1 MISTIK
7 KTVFKNEFDQK
18 YYINTNF
25 GYGDFLVKNMQKEYQ
40 INFSPFVLNADLQS
54 GESNERGFFGHF
66 ANSFIPRS
74 GMNRKDVNAK
84 FDYKK
89 KFCINRLT
97 SRILSMPV
105 PGERGII
112 PVCATKPIKKGQ
124 EIIVKYC
131 GGATGY
137 LIKSPI
143 NLHAKSE
150 RQYDDADDHEEIGKN
165 TNQSAIHNRDERAKR
180 RRLLREEVQL

>member
-1 MISTIK
+1 
-7 KTVFKNEFDQK
+7 
-18 YYINTNF
+18 
-25 GYGDFLVKNMQKEYQ
+25 MQKEYQ

-54 GESNERGFFGHF
+54 GESNERGFLGHF

-84 FDYKK
+84 FDYNN

-97 SRILSMPV
+97 SRILTMPV

-131 GGATGY
+131 GGTTGY
-137 LIKSPI
+137 LIRSPI
-143 NLHAKSE
+143 NLHARNE
-150 RQYDDADDHEEIGKN
+150 RDHDDADDNEEKGKN
-165 TNQSAIHNRDERAKR
+165 NDQLAVHNRDERAKR
-180 RRLLREEVQL
+180 RRLLRTNVEP

>member
-18 YYINTNF
+18 YYKNTNF
-25 GYGDFLVKNMQKEYQ
+25 SYGDLLVKNMQKEYQ

-54 GESNERGFFGHF
+54 AESNDRGFFGHF

-84 FDYKK
+84 FDYKN
-89 KFCINRLT
+89 KFCTNRST

-112 PVCATKPIKKGQ
+112 PVCATKPIKKGE

-143 NLHAKSE
+143 DLHARKE
-150 RQYDDADDHEEIGKN
+150 REHDDADDQKDTGN
-165 TNQSAIHNRDERAKR
+165 NNDQLAIHNRDERAKR
-180 RRLLREEVQL
+180 RRLLRE

>member
-1 MISTIK
+1 
-7 KTVFKNEFDQK
+7 
-18 YYINTNF
+18 
-25 GYGDFLVKNMQKEYQ
+25 MQKEYQ

-54 GESNERGFFGHF
+54 AESNDRGFFGHF

-84 FDYKK
+84 FDYKN
-89 KFCINRLT
+89 KFCTNRST

-112 PVCATKPIKKGQ
+112 PVCATKPIKKGE

-131 GGATGY
+131 AGATGY

-143 NLHAKSE
+143 DLHARKE
-150 RQYDDADDHEEIGKN
+150 REHDDTDDQKDTGN
-165 TNQSAIHNRDERAKR
+165 NNDQLAIHNRDERAKR
-180 RRLLREEVQL
+180 RRLLRE

>member
-1 MISTIK
+1 
-7 KTVFKNEFDQK
+7 
-18 YYINTNF
+18 
-25 GYGDFLVKNMQKEYQ
+25 MQKEYQ

-54 GESNERGFFGHF
+54 AESNDRGFFGHF

-84 FDYKK
+84 FDYKN
-89 KFCINRLT
+89 KFCTNRST

-112 PVCATKPIKKGQ
+112 PVCATKPIKKGE

-131 GGATGY
+131 AGATGY

-143 NLHAKSE
+143 DLHARKE
-150 RQYDDADDHEEIGKN
+150 REHDDTD
-165 TNQSAIHNRDERAKR
+165 NQKDTGNNNDQLAIHNRDERAKR
-180 RRLLREEVQL
+180 RRLLRE

>member
-1 MISTIK
+1 
-7 KTVFKNEFDQK
+7 
-18 YYINTNF
+18 
-25 GYGDFLVKNMQKEYQ
+25 MQKEYQ

-54 GESNERGFFGHF
+54 AESNDRGFFGHF

-84 FDYKK
+84 FDYKN
-89 KFCINRLT
+89 KFCTNRST

-112 PVCATKPIKKGQ
+112 PVCATKPIKKGE

-131 GGATGY
+131 AGATGY

-143 NLHAKSE
+143 DLHARKE
-150 RQYDDADDHEEIGKN
+150 REHDNTDDQKDTGNNND
-165 TNQSAIHNRDERAKR
+165 QLAIHNRDERAKR
-180 RRLLREEVQL
+180 RRLLRE

>member
-1 MISTIK
+1 
-7 KTVFKNEFDQK
+7 
-18 YYINTNF
+18 
-25 GYGDFLVKNMQKEYQ
+25 MQKEYQ

-54 GESNERGFFGHF
+54 AESNDRGFFGHF
-66 ANSFIPRS
+66 ANSFIPHS

-84 FDYKK
+84 FDYKN
-89 KFCINRLT
+89 KFCTNRST

-112 PVCATKPIKKGQ
+112 PVCATKPIKKGE

-131 GGATGY
+131 AGATGY

-143 NLHAKSE
+143 DLHARKE
-150 RQYDDADDHEEIGKN
+150 REHDDTDDQKDTGN
-165 TNQSAIHNRDERAKR
+165 NNDQLAIHNRDERAKR
-180 RRLLREEVQL
+180 RRLLRE

>member
-1 MISTIK
+1 
-7 KTVFKNEFDQK
+7 
-18 YYINTNF
+18 
-25 GYGDFLVKNMQKEYQ
+25 MQKEYQ

-54 GESNERGFFGHF
+54 AESNDRGFFGHF

-84 FDYKK
+84 FDYKN
-89 KFCINRLT
+89 KFCTNRST

-112 PVCATKPIKKGQ
+112 PVCATKPIKKGE

-131 GGATGY
+131 AGATGY

-143 NLHAKSE
+143 DLHARKE
-150 RQYDDADDHEEIGKN
+150 REHDDADDQKDTGN
-165 TNQSAIHNRDERAKR
+165 NNDQLAIHNRDERVKR
-180 RRLLREEVQL
+180 RRLLRE

>member
-1 MISTIK
+1 
-7 KTVFKNEFDQK
+7 
-18 YYINTNF
+18 
-25 GYGDFLVKNMQKEYQ
+25 MQKEYQ

-84 FDYKK
+84 FDYKN
-89 KFCINRLT
+89 KFCTNRST

-112 PVCATKPIKKGQ
+112 PVCATKPIKKGE

-131 GGATGY
+131 AGATGY

-143 NLHAKSE
+143 DLHARKE
-150 RQYDDADDHEEIGKN
+150 REHDDTDDQKDTGN
-165 TNQSAIHNRDERAKR
+165 NNDQLAIHNRDERAKR
-180 RRLLREEVQL
+180 RRLLRE

>member
-1 MISTIK
+1 
-7 KTVFKNEFDQK
+7 
-18 YYINTNF
+18 
-25 GYGDFLVKNMQKEYQ
+25 MQKEYQ

-54 GESNERGFFGHF
+54 AESNDRGFFGHF

-84 FDYKK
+84 FDYKN
-89 KFCINRLT
+89 KFCTNRST

-112 PVCATKPIKKGQ
+112 PVCATKPIKKGE

-131 GGATGY
+131 AGATGY

-143 NLHAKSE
+143 DLHARKE
-150 RQYDDADDHEEIGKN
+150 REHDDADDQKDTGN
-165 TNQSAIHNRDERAKR
+165 NNDQLAIHNRDERAKR
-180 RRLLREEVQL
+180 RRLLRE

>member
-1 MISTIK
+1 
-7 KTVFKNEFDQK
+7 
-18 YYINTNF
+18 
-25 GYGDFLVKNMQKEYQ
+25 MQKEYQ

-54 GESNERGFFGHF
+54 AESNDRGFFDHF

-84 FDYKK
+84 FDYKN
-89 KFCINRLT
+89 KFCTNRST

-112 PVCATKPIKKGQ
+112 PVCATKPIKKGE

-131 GGATGY
+131 AGATGY

-143 NLHAKSE
+143 DLHARKE
-150 RQYDDADDHEEIGKN
+150 REHDDADDQKDTGN
-165 TNQSAIHNRDERAKR
+165 NNDQLAIHNRDERAKR
-180 RRLLREEVQL
+180 RRLLRK

>member
-1 MISTIK
+1 
-7 KTVFKNEFDQK
+7 
-18 YYINTNF
+18 
-25 GYGDFLVKNMQKEYQ
+25 MQKEYQ

-54 GESNERGFFGHF
+54 AESNDRGFFGHF

-84 FDYKK
+84 FDYKN
-89 KFCINRLT
+89 KFCTNRST

-112 PVCATKPIKKGQ
+112 PVCATKPIKKGE

-131 GGATGY
+131 AGATGY

-143 NLHAKSE
+143 DLHARKE
-150 RQYDDADDHEEIGKN
+150 REHDDTDDQKDTGN
-165 TNQSAIHNRDERAKR
+165 NNDQLAIRNRDERAKR
-180 RRLLREEVQL
+180 RRLLRE

>member
-1 MISTIK
+1 
-7 KTVFKNEFDQK
+7 
-18 YYINTNF
+18 
-25 GYGDFLVKNMQKEYQ
+25 MQKEYQ
-40 INFSPFVLNADLQS
+40 INFSPFVLNADLKS
-54 GESNERGFFGHF
+54 AESNDRGFFGHF

-84 FDYKK
+84 FDYKN
-89 KFCINRLT
+89 KFCTNRST

-112 PVCATKPIKKGQ
+112 PVCATKPIKKGE

-131 GGATGY
+131 AGATGY

-143 NLHAKSE
+143 DLHARKE
-150 RQYDDADDHEEIGKN
+150 REHDDTDDQKDTGN
-165 TNQSAIHNRDERAKR
+165 NNDQLAIHNRDERAKR
-180 RRLLREEVQL
+180 RRLLRE

>member
-1 MISTIK
+1 
-7 KTVFKNEFDQK
+7 
-18 YYINTNF
+18 
-25 GYGDFLVKNMQKEYQ
+25 MQKEYQ

-54 GESNERGFFGHF
+54 AESNDRGFFGHF
-66 ANSFIPRS
+66 ANFFIPRS

-84 FDYKK
+84 FDYKN
-89 KFCINRLT
+89 KFCTNRST

-112 PVCATKPIKKGQ
+112 PVCATKPIKKGE

-143 NLHAKSE
+143 DLHARKE
-150 RQYDDADDHEEIGKN
+150 REHDDADDQKDTGN
-165 TNQSAIHNRDERAKR
+165 NNDQLAIHNRDERAKR
-180 RRLLREEVQL
+180 RRLLRE